1 MGSFAGDN
9 ENSDGDSILDYD
21 NSDAASMFDMDE
33 ENRDGRIADRMTE
46 DSTEIVLIFSFHL
59 SVCVCVCVC
68 D

>member
-21 NSDAASMFDMDE
+21 KRDAASMFDMDE

-46 DSTEIVLIFSFHL
+46 DSNSADFLLSSFSL
-59 SVCVCVCVC
+59 CVCVCV
-68 D
+68 